1 MNRVQIFMHTLNA
14 QMFTNNLIA
23 LHIFKNVIFPFIKC
37 YVISKY
43 TECDH
48 TKIYPVV

>member
-23 LHIFKNVIFPFIKC
+23 LHIFKNVIYFLLLNVMSFQNIR
-37 YVISKY
+37 YVIIQRY
-43 TECDH
+43 TR
-48 TKIYPVV
+48 

>member
-23 LHIFKNVIFPFIKC
+23 LHIFKNVIFPLLNVMSFQNIR
-37 YVISKY
+37 YVIIQRY
-43 TECDH
+43 TW
-48 TKIYPVV
+48 